1 MLTCFAHRRDG
12 KHRKIIGLCF
22 AAALTLATH
31 WAIAESAQPAQP
43 AQPVQPVQPIDLFG
57 RTSTGA
63 PSAANTT
70 DAPQQ
75 SVAAMPSIIR
85 DAVTASIHL
94 QSRLNEKVQETLADE
109 RDGSGLFAIW
119 IVMLCSFAYGA
130 LHALGPGHGKLVVS
144 AYLASRR
151 ARFIDAA
158 LLSGWSALVQSL
170 SAIVLVSG
178 AAWLSRE
185 GLPNVLTRAS
195 SLELASYIALLCVG
209 VWSFWAILTRRD
221 CCDTDRVAL
230 IPRRRLDVQGSESA
244 LGDQD
249 EASYPGAYLGATV
262 AQKRSRPSRA
272 TISFKR
278 DASQAHRRMF
288 LTGIAVG
295 VRPCVGAIFVL
306 IAALANHM
314 YFVGV
319 LASLAMGAGVACTVL
334 AIGITGLSVN
344 RMVSN
349 AAVFRRLKVGQI
361 RFGLA
366 LAGAIFITAFAAWQ
380 VFALVSGT
388 QAASLA

>member
-1 MLTCFAHRRDG
+1 MLTRFGKRRG
-12 KHRKIIGLCF
+12 GGHCRMIGFCL
-22 AAALTLATH
+22 AATLTLAMH
-31 WAIAESAQPAQP
+31 GVIAQTTD
-43 AQPVQPVQPIDLFG
+43 VFG

-63 PSAANTT
+63 PSTANTA
-70 DAPQQ
+70 DAPRPTP
-75 SVAAMPSIIR
+75 AAMPSVVR
-85 DAVTASIHL
+85 DAVTASLHL
-94 QSRLNEKVQETLADE
+94 QSRLNEKLQETLADQ
-109 RDGSGLFAIW
+109 RNGSGLFATW
-119 IVMLCSFAYGA
+119 MIVLCSFAYGV
-130 LHALGPGHGKLVVS
+130 LHALSPGHGKVVVS

-170 SAIVLVSG
+170 SAIVLVGG

-185 GLPNVLTRAS
+185 GLPGVLTQAS
-195 SLELASYIALLCVG
+195 SLELASYVALLCVG
-209 VWSFWAILTRRD
+209 VWSLWAISTRRD

-230 IPRRRLDVQGSESA
+230 IPKKRESLLESGSAS
-244 LGDQD
+244 GDQD
-249 EASYPGAYLGATV
+249 EAAYLGV
-262 AQKRSRPSRA
+262 SLAQRRSRAHWVRTGAERGTSRA
-272 TISFKR
+272 RSRI
-278 DASQAHRRMF
+278 F

-306 IAALANHM
+306 IAALANHL
-314 YFVGV
+314 FIVGV

-334 AIGITGLSVN
+334 AIGMTSSSLN
-344 RMVSN
+344 RIMSN
-349 AAVFRRLKVGQI
+349 TAVFRRQKVERV

>member
-1 MLTCFAHRRDG
+1 MLIRFGNRRDG
-12 KHRKIIGLCF
+12 GHRRMICLCF
-22 AAALTLATH
+22 ATTLVLATH
-31 WAIAESAQPAQP
+31 GAIAQPAQTTD
-43 AQPVQPVQPIDLFG
+43 VFG

-70 DAPQQ
+70 DAPLPTP
-75 SVAAMPSIIR
+75 AAMPSIVR

-94 QSRLNEKVQETLADE
+94 QSRLNEKLQETLTDQ
-109 RDGSGLFAIW
+109 RDGTGLFATW
-119 IVMLCSFAYGA
+119 IIVLCSFAYGV

-170 SAIVLVSG
+170 SAIVLVGG

-185 GLPNVLTRAS
+185 GLPDILTRAS
-195 SLELASYIALLCVG
+195 NLELASYVALLCVG
-209 VWSFWAILTRRD
+209 VWSLWAIATRRD
-221 CCDTDRVAL
+221 CCDTDRMAL
-230 IPRRRLDVQGSESA
+230 IPKKRAGLLESESA
-244 LGDQD
+244 SDNQD
-249 EASYPGAYLGATV
+249 EAGYLGAYLGATV
-262 AQKRSRPSRA
+262 SQGRSRARRDRTGGERGTSRA
-272 TISFKR
+272 RSRI
-278 DASQAHRRMF
+278 F
-288 LTGIAVG
+288 LTGVAVG

-306 IAALANHM
+306 IAALANHV
-314 YFVGV
+314 FIVGV
-319 LASLAMGAGVACTVL
+319 VASLAMGAGVACTVL
-334 AIGITGLSVN
+334 AIGMASVSAN

-349 AAVFRRLKVGQI
+349 AAVFRRHKVDRI

-366 LAGAIFITAFAAWQ
+366 LAGAIFVTAFAAWQ

>member
-1 MLTCFAHRRDG
+1 MLTCFGNRRG
-12 KHRKIIGLCF
+12 GGHLTMIGLCL
-22 AAALTLATH
+22 AATLTLATPGV
-31 WAIAESAQPAQP
+31 IAQTTD
-43 AQPVQPVQPIDLFG
+43 VFG

-70 DAPQQ
+70 DAPRPTP
-75 SVAAMPSIIR
+75 AAMPSIVR

-94 QSRLNEKVQETLADE
+94 QSRLNEKLQEALANQ
-109 RDGSGLFAIW
+109 RDGSGLFTTW
-119 IVMLCSFAYGA
+119 IIVLCSFAYGV
-130 LHALGPGHGKLVVS
+130 LHALGPGHGKIVVS

-151 ARFIDAA
+151 ARFVDAA

-170 SAIVLVSG
+170 SAIVLVGG

-185 GLPNVLTRAS
+185 GLPDILTRAS
-195 SLELASYIALLCVG
+195 SLELASYVALLCVG
-209 VWSFWAILTRRD
+209 VWSLWAVATRRD

-230 IPRRRLDVQGSESA
+230 IPKKRTSPISEGSAS
-244 LGDQD
+244 GDLD
-249 EASYPGAYLGATV
+249 EARYLGASF
-262 AQKRSRPSRA
+262 AQQRSRARWARTDVERGTSRA
-272 TISFKR
+272 RSRI
-278 DASQAHRRMF
+278 F
-288 LTGIAVG
+288 LTGMAVG

-306 IAALANHM
+306 IAALANHV
-314 YFVGV
+314 FIVGV

-334 AIGITGLSVN
+334 AIGMTSLSVN

-349 AAVFRRLKVGQI
+349 VAVFRRQKVDRI

>member
-1 MLTCFAHRRDG
+1 M
-12 KHRKIIGLCF
+12 IGLCF
-22 AAALTLATH
+22 AAILTLATH
-31 WAIAESAQPAQP
+31 GATAQTAQTTD
-43 AQPVQPVQPIDLFG
+43 VFG

-63 PSAANTT
+63 PSAANTA
-70 DAPQQ
+70 DAPRPTP
-75 SVAAMPSIIR
+75 AAMPSIIR

-94 QSRLNEKVQETLADE
+94 QGRLNEKLQETLADQH
-109 RDGSGLFAIW
+109 DGSGLFATW
-119 IVMLCSFAYGA
+119 IIVLCSFAYGV
-130 LHALGPGHGKLVVS
+130 LHALGPGHGKVVVS

-170 SAIVLVSG
+170 SAIVLVGG

-185 GLPNVLTRAS
+185 GLPDVLTRAS
-195 SLELASYIALLCVG
+195 SLDLASYVALLCVG
-209 VWSFWAILTRRD
+209 VWSLWAIATRRD

-230 IPRRRLDVQGSESA
+230 IPKKRASLLEGRNAS
-244 LGDQD
+244 GDQD
-249 EASYPGAYLGATV
+249 GAAYLGAALVQRRPGVRWARTDSERGTSR
-262 AQKRSRPSRA
+262 ARSR
-272 TISFKR
+272 I
-278 DASQAHRRMF
+278 F
-288 LTGIAVG
+288 LTGVAVG
-295 VRPCVGAIFVL
+295 VRPCAGAIFVL
-306 IAALANHM
+306 IAALANHV
-314 YFVGV
+314 FIVGV

-334 AIGITGLSVN
+334 AIGMTSLSVS

-349 AAVFRRLKVGQI
+349 VAVFRRQKVERI

>member
-1 MLTCFAHRRDG
+1 MM
-12 KHRKIIGLCF
+12 IGLCL
-22 AAALTLATH
+22 AAIMALATH
-31 WAIAESAQPAQP
+31 GVMAQPAETTD
-43 AQPVQPVQPIDLFG
+43 VFG

-70 DAPQQ
+70 DVPRPTP
-75 SVAAMPSIIR
+75 SAMPAIVR

-94 QSRLNEKVQETLADE
+94 QSRLNEKLQETLADQ
-109 RDGSGLFAIW
+109 RDGSSLFATW
-119 IVMLCSFAYGA
+119 IIVLCSFAYGV

-144 AYLASRR
+144 TYLASRR
-151 ARFIDAA
+151 TRFIDAA

-170 SAIVLVSG
+170 SAIVLVGG

-185 GLPNVLTRAS
+185 GLPDVLTRAS
-195 SLELASYIALLCVG
+195 SLELGSYVALLCVG
-209 VWSFWAILTRRD
+209 VWSLWAIATRRD

-230 IPRRRLDVQGSESA
+230 VPKKRVSFFENKNAESGDA
-244 LGDQD
+244 SGDQD
-249 EASYPGAYLGATV
+249 EAAYPGVYLGSSV
-262 AQKRSRPSRA
+262 AQGRSRLRWAGTDVEHGMSRA
-272 TISFKR
+272 RSRIL
-278 DASQAHRRMF
+278 M
-288 LTGIAVG
+288 TGMAVG

-306 IAALANHM
+306 IAALTNHVFM
-314 YFVGV
+314 VGV

-334 AIGITGLSVN
+334 AIGMTSLSVN

-349 AAVFRRLKVGQI
+349 AAVLRGKKVDRI

-380 VFALVSGT
+380 VFTLVSGT

>member
-1 MLTCFAHRRDG
+1 M
-12 KHRKIIGLCF
+12 IGLCL
-22 AAALTLATH
+22 AATLTLAAH
-31 WAIAESAQPAQP
+31 GAIAQTTD
-43 AQPVQPVQPIDLFG
+43 VFG

-63 PSAANTT
+63 PSAVNTT
-70 DAPQQ
+70 DASQPQP
-75 SVAAMPSIIR
+75 ATMPSIVR
-85 DAVTASIHL
+85 EAVTASIHL
-94 QSRLNEKVQETLADE
+94 QSRLNEKLQETLADQ
-109 RDGSGLFAIW
+109 RDGSGLFATW
-119 IVMLCSFAYGA
+119 IIVLCSFAYGV

-170 SAIVLVSG
+170 SAIVLVGG

-185 GLPNVLTRAS
+185 GLPDILTRAS
-195 SLELASYIALLCVG
+195 SLELASYVALLCVG
-209 VWSFWAILTRRD
+209 VWSLWAIATRRD

-230 IPRRRLDVQGSESA
+230 APKKRTSLLGSASA
-244 LGDQD
+244 SGDQD
-249 EASYPGAYLGATV
+249 EAAYLGAYLGATV
-262 AQKRSRPSRA
+262 AQRRSRVRWARTDVERGTSR
-272 TISFKR
+272 TRSRI
-278 DASQAHRRMF
+278 F

-295 VRPCVGAIFVL
+295 VRPCAGAIFVL
-306 IAALANHM
+306 IAALANHV
-314 YFVGV
+314 FIVGV

-334 AIGITGLSVN
+334 AIGMTSLSAN

-349 AAVFRRLKVGQI
+349 VTVFRRQKVDRI

>member
-1 MLTCFAHRRDG
+1 MIGFCFV
-12 KHRKIIGLCF
+12 
-22 AAALTLATH
+22 AALTLATH
-31 WAIAESAQPAQP
+31 GAIAQTAQSTD
-43 AQPVQPVQPIDLFG
+43 VFG

-70 DAPQQ
+70 DTAQPKP
-75 SVAAMPSIIR
+75 AAMPSIVR

-94 QSRLNEKVQETLADE
+94 QSRLNEKLQETLADQH
-109 RDGSGLFAIW
+109 DGSGLFATW
-119 IVMLCSFAYGA
+119 IIVLCSFAYGV

-170 SAIVLVSG
+170 SAIVLVGG

-185 GLPNVLTRAS
+185 GLPDILTRAS
-195 SLELASYIALLCVG
+195 SLELASYVALLCVG
-209 VWSFWAILTRRD
+209 VWSLWAIATRRD

-230 IPRRRLDVQGSESA
+230 VPKRRTSLILEGNAS
-244 LGDQD
+244 GDRD
-249 EASYPGAYLGATV
+249 EAQYLGATL
-262 AQKRSRPSRA
+262 AQRRSGARWTRTNVERGTSRA
-272 TISFKR
+272 GSRI
-278 DASQAHRRMF
+278 F
-288 LTGIAVG
+288 LTGAAVG
-295 VRPCVGAIFVL
+295 VRPCAGAIFVL
-306 IAALANHM
+306 IAALANHV
-314 YFVGV
+314 FIVGV

-334 AIGITGLSVN
+334 AIAMTSLSVN

-349 AAVFRRLKVGQI
+349 AVVFRRQKVERI

>member
-1 MLTCFAHRRDG
+1 MIGFCFV
-12 KHRKIIGLCF
+12 
-22 AAALTLATH
+22 AALTLATH
-31 WAIAESAQPAQP
+31 GAIAQTAQSTD
-43 AQPVQPVQPIDLFG
+43 VFG

-70 DAPQQ
+70 DTAQPKP
-75 SVAAMPSIIR
+75 AAMPSIVR

-94 QSRLNEKVQETLADE
+94 QSRLNEKLQETLADQH
-109 RDGSGLFAIW
+109 DGSGLFATW
-119 IVMLCSFAYGA
+119 IIVLCSFAYGV

-170 SAIVLVSG
+170 SAIVLVGG

-185 GLPNVLTRAS
+185 GLPDILTRAS
-195 SLELASYIALLCVG
+195 SLELASYVALLCVG
-209 VWSFWAILTRRD
+209 AWSLWAVATRRD

-230 IPRRRLDVQGSESA
+230 IPKKRTSLMSDGNASSDLDQTRYLSATLAQRRSGVRWARSDVNRGTSPA
-244 LGDQD
+244 
-249 EASYPGAYLGATV
+249 
-262 AQKRSRPSRA
+262 RSR
-272 TISFKR
+272 I
-278 DASQAHRRMF
+278 F
-288 LTGIAVG
+288 LTGAAVG
-295 VRPCVGAIFVL
+295 VRPCAGAIFVL
-306 IAALANHM
+306 IAALANHV
-314 YFVGV
+314 FIVGV

-334 AIGITGLSVN
+334 AIAMTSLSVN

-349 AAVFRRLKVGQI
+349 AVVFRRQKVERI

-380 VFALVSGT
+380 VYALVSGT

>member
-1 MLTCFAHRRDG
+1 MM
-12 KHRKIIGLCF
+12 KGLCL
-22 AAALTLATH
+22 AAIIALATH
-31 WAIAESAQPAQP
+31 GVMAQPAETTD
-43 AQPVQPVQPIDLFG
+43 VFG

-70 DAPQQ
+70 DVPRPTP
-75 SVAAMPSIIR
+75 SAMPAIVR

-94 QSRLNEKVQETLADE
+94 QSRLNEKLQETLADQ
-109 RDGSGLFAIW
+109 RDGSSLFATW
-119 IVMLCSFAYGA
+119 IIVLCSFAYGV

-144 AYLASRR
+144 TYLASRR
-151 ARFIDAA
+151 TCFIDAA

-170 SAIVLVSG
+170 SAIVLVGG

-185 GLPNVLTRAS
+185 GLPDVLTRAS
-195 SLELASYIALLCVG
+195 SLELGSYVALLCVG
-209 VWSFWAILTRRD
+209 VWSLWAIATRRD

-230 IPRRRLDVQGSESA
+230 IPKKRVSFFKSGNFESGNA
-244 LGDQD
+244 SGDQD
-249 EASYPGAYLGATV
+249 EAAYAGVYLGSTV
-262 AQKRSRPSRA
+262 AQGRSRSRSRRAGTDVERGTSRA
-272 TISFKR
+272 RSRI
-278 DASQAHRRMF
+278 F

-306 IAALANHM
+306 IAALANHV
-314 YFVGV
+314 FLVGV

-334 AIGITGLSVN
+334 AIGMTSLSVN
-344 RMVSN
+344 RMASN
-349 AAVFRRLKVGQI
+349 AALLRGQKVDRI